1 MPSWIWTSPVQLT
14 WYTSSISMFFFF
26 CSLPLLLI
34 FNYLSGNLSTLLAFF
49 SSSLHVLSFPFF
61 HLSFYFPA
69 FCLLPYIPHIP
80 RKHRSNQASTEL
92 GQTRPYPQEHP
103 RQTLVQHIY
112 LPGFAFA
119 DLGIKA
125 IAALFN
131 YQVSLTPILPFL
143 FFLLLSLA
151 LPWNCFAKD
160 HWLDHSS
167 PWENRIRTSWACLPA
182 LDTLHTYLFTP
193 PSVIHFCFTDILCD
207 MLQLLTLIH
216 LLYLTHFG
224 IFSFSPCFVF
234 LFSSMYYHQRGN
246 LHISWRQGWDLR
258 WPRPW
263 PCHGAKKGRLFVFV
277 FLSFHRYYNYYL
289 LVL

>member
-1 MPSWIWTSPVQLT
+1 MVPAIQGKDCLVQKFRNSSVMLEHPSFRPKIFHTGTGPMAGTEDHFPGPDNPSKMRRSVENAEHVGMHIIAHRYIHAVSDSPYRLVRSQIAIITISLDN
-14 WYTSSISMFFFF
+14 SSSYLPIFHAIMNLNFSGSTNMIHIVDLDVFFF

-151 LPWNCFAKD
+151 LP
-160 HWLDHSS
+160 
-167 PWENRIRTSWACLPA
+167 
-182 LDTLHTYLFTP
+182 
-193 PSVIHFCFTDILCD
+193 
-207 MLQLLTLIH
+207 
-216 LLYLTHFG
+216 
-224 IFSFSPCFVF
+224 
-234 LFSSMYYHQRGN
+234 
-246 LHISWRQGWDLR
+246 
-258 WPRPW
+258 
-263 PCHGAKKGRLFVFV
+263 
-277 FLSFHRYYNYYL
+277 
-289 LVL
+289 